1 MQVFR
6 KYMNYIKDFLEN
18 TPEDIYEFS
27 IILEDALVDEYD
39 AMHAEQ
45 PRATE
50 ILAEETQDICAS
62 AEPGMKPEEIEKFKR
77 ELEIEYNKA
86 LKMSI
91 KIPPVI
97 LTGGNY
103 TTAFNALLY
112 SISISRLNFSISSG
126 FIPGS
131 VQANSL

>member
-50 ILAEETQDICAS
+50 ILAEETPDICAS
-62 AEPGMKPEEIEKFKR
+62 AVATTSQYGRWYFCTRFQE
-77 ELEIEYNKA
+77 
-86 LKMSI
+86 
-91 KIPPVI
+91 VI
-97 LTGGNY
+97 
-103 TTAFNALLY
+103 
-112 SISISRLNFSISSG
+112 
-126 FIPGS
+126 
-131 VQANSL
+131 Q